1 MKTNIPFPRST
12 NTSITKATIIR
23 AAWAVVL
30 ARYCDTDDVCFGTT
44 VSGRQAPVYG
54 VERMVGP
61 AVATVPV
68 RVRLDRQRP
77 VSTLL
82 DTIQRQAA
90 EMVAYEQFGVQNISR
105 LSANAKDICNFSSL
119 LIIQPMQHFT
129 SSDHATDAILLS
141 ASAEAVDA
149 EEAMEGYF
157 NYPLVL
163 QAITHDGHLELVLIY
178 DAAVLPKPQLEA
190 LSYHFEHVLHQL
202 LAQTDAP
209 LHKVSIAGNWD
220 LQQAMHWNTADI
232 TASQT
237 CVHTIISEQALRT
250 PHHEAIYSSEGT
262 MTYATLD
269 QLSTQFAAYLF
280 QLGVEL
286 ETMVPICY
294 EKSMWTI
301 VAMLGIMKAG
311 GAFVPLDP
319 SHPTSR
325 RRAIIKDIDAQ
336 VMIVSPKTTDSCQQM
351 TNCMVELS
359 PSLMAHIAN
368 TVKDNSRPHI
378 PVTSSNTAYLI
389 FTSGSTGK
397 PKAITVD
404 HSALSTSLCGNG
416 KAYAMH
422 QGSRVLQF
430 SSYVFD
436 VSLSEILETLV
447 SGGTVCIPSET
458 DRLQNISGFIAEAR
472 VNTALLTSTFLR
484 TLTPGDVPS
493 LETLILVGE
502 PPAKDILNTWLG
514 HVTVANAYGPSEVC
528 MFCTSHV
535 YQSAEEPPATVGR
548 PYGGACWIVEPDN
561 HNRLAPIGCTGELL
575 VQRQVAKGYYRDSA
589 KTKEAFF
596 KSVEWLPTPSANF
609 TGQFYK
615 TGDFAKYHFDGTI
628 EYLGRRDMQVK
639 VRGHRVELEEVEYSI
654 KQRLANVDHVAVD
667 VIRGHSIETLVAFIN
682 FPNNTPGPQEG
693 EIKDLPEWLLE
704 IDESLRETL
713 RVAIEHV
720 KTTLPKYSI
729 PSVFLPLRRMPFVT
743 SMKLDRKKL
752 REFANNLSQERLTKF
767 SLGSEV
773 MVEPTTEMEFR
784 LRDIWAQV
792 LKTPAEGIGKND
804 SFLQVGG
811 DSILAIRLVTLA
823 QQRGIGLTITNIF
836 ADSRLSQMASAAS
849 SVEIRYRQETEPF
862 SLLSSGGV
870 KAIKSSIRKDCGL
883 ISEENIE
890 DVYPCTSLQEGLM
903 ALAVKQPGSYITK
916 NVYRLSKGVDSSR
929 FKASWAR
936 TVELCGNL
944 RTRIILH
951 QGGTLQAL
959 IKEDPAWEATD
970 GCDIR
975 SVIRN
980 SKAIKMQ
987 YGERL
992 CRYGLMDGDHDER
1005 YFVLVIHH
1013 AVFDGWS
1020 LNIVLDTLYRV
1031 YRDIDIPRLQPYAG
1045 FIDYVINLDQ
1055 VQAGEYWKAQLDGA
1069 HRASFPPQNR
1079 HIGPHSASR
1088 TMKTNIPFPR
1098 STNTSITK
1106 ATILRAAWA
1115 VVLARYC
1122 DTDDVCFGTTVSGR
1136 HAPVFGVERMA
1147 GPAVATV
1154 PVRVRLDRQLPVR
1167 TFLEQIQQQASDMVA
1182 YEQFGLQKIARLGS
1196 PTKEACDF
1204 SSLMVIQPT
1213 QHVIPVKDA
1222 TETAVLSPAGQEY
1235 AAEEGMEGYFTYP
1248 LVVQGLTHIDSV
1260 ELHLTYDPCAVFAP
1274 QLRALSYHF
1283 KNVVKQLL
1291 TQDTTPLGSLHL
1303 SGEYDL
1309 RHAIDCNGE
1318 GPELVRACVHELVE
1332 AQAKC
1337 HPDSP
1342 AICAWDGQL
1351 TYSQLDIAA
1360 NRLAHYLVRSCGVR
1374 IGDLVHVCFEKSV
1387 WFFAV
1392 ILAVNKAGAA
1402 WVPLDPSHP
1411 AQRHQQIVQQTGASL
1426 CLASRAQASKCAG
1439 LVVNVIEV
1447 TPALDQSLCEELD
1460 RSPTA
1465 PLDGVSPDLAAYVLF
1480 TSGTTGTPKGL
1491 IMQHG
1496 AVCTSQTAVSERL
1509 RTTHDVRILQFA
1521 SFVFDLCI
1529 GEIIGP
1535 LISGACLCVP
1545 SEEIR
1550 MNGLKEFMR
1559 DIKVNWAFM
1568 TPSFARTL
1576 RPEDVPSL
1584 ELLLLAGEA
1593 VPRDVFDTWFGKVR
1607 LINGWGPA
1615 ETCVFSTLHEWQSE
1629 TESPLTI
1636 GRPVGGYCWIV
1647 DPEDPQLLAPAG
1659 CLGEVVIQGPTLLRE
1674 YLSDAAKTE
1683 ASTVASLPE
1692 WAPRRTLEHWNRFYR
1707 SGDLCSYNADGTIEF
1722 SSRKDTQIKIRGLRV
1737 ELGEVEY
1744 HVQATIEGVRHVVAD
1759 VLKGEAGSSLVSFFC
1774 FNNDARNNDGVID
1787 PEPESVF
1794 LQLSPYMRELVAAAV
1809 GKISVRLPGYM
1820 VPTIFIPCKYMPSI
1834 TSTKL
1839 DRAQLRRLAAALGH
1853 KALLSTYSLV
1863 DTEKRP
1869 PATAME
1875 VRMHGL
1881 WTQIL
1886 NLPAECISRDD
1897 SFLGLGGD
1905 SITAIQLVTS
1915 AREAGI
1921 SITVKNIFDDARLSA
1936 VSAKAAEA
1944 GHLQMR
1950 DIAPFSMLPTAG
1962 AEEIK
1967 SSIRGMCNLS
1977 SEQDI
1982 EDAYPCTSLQE
1993 GLMALAVKQPGSY
2006 IAKYVY
2012 RLHDGVDIN
2021 RFKAS
2026 WGRTVQICGNL
2037 RTRIIL
2043 REGTTFQVLIKDEPA
2058 WEATNGCTLRSMMN
2072 NAKVNKMQ
2080 YGEPLCRYGLVDG
2093 DHDER
2098 YFVLIIHH
2106 AVFDGWSL
2114 NVVLDTLYRVYRDID
2129 IPRLQSYAGFIDYVV
2144 NLGQVEAGEYWKA
2157 QLDGAHRASFPPQNR
2172 HIGPHSASR
2181 IMKTNIPFPR
2191 STNTSIT
2198 KATILRAAWAVVLAR
2213 YCDTDDV
2220 LAQQCPAAMLPCL
2233 GWTEWLGRPWP
2244 RFPYE
2249 CV

>member
-1 MKTNIPFPRST
+1 
-12 NTSITKATIIR
+12 
-23 AAWAVVL
+23 
-30 ARYCDTDDVCFGTT
+30 
-44 VSGRQAPVYG
+44 
-54 VERMVGP
+54 
-61 AVATVPV
+61 
-68 RVRLDRQRP
+68 
-77 VSTLL
+77 
-82 DTIQRQAA
+82 
-90 EMVAYEQFGVQNISR
+90 
-105 LSANAKDICNFSSL
+105 
-119 LIIQPMQHFT
+119 
-129 SSDHATDAILLS
+129 
-141 ASAEAVDA
+141 
-149 EEAMEGYF
+149 
-157 NYPLVL
+157 
-163 QAITHDGHLELVLIY
+163 
-178 DAAVLPKPQLEA
+178 
-190 LSYHFEHVLHQL
+190 
-202 LAQTDAP
+202 
-209 LHKVSIAGNWD
+209 
-220 LQQAMHWNTADI
+220 
-232 TASQT
+232 
-237 CVHTIISEQALRT
+237 
-250 PHHEAIYSSEGT
+250 
-262 MTYATLD
+262 
-269 QLSTQFAAYLF
+269 
-280 QLGVEL
+280 
-286 ETMVPICY
+286 
-294 EKSMWTI
+294 
-301 VAMLGIMKAG
+301 
-311 GAFVPLDP
+311 
-319 SHPTSR
+319 
-325 RRAIIKDIDAQ
+325 
-336 VMIVSPKTTDSCQQM
+336 
-351 TNCMVELS
+351 
-359 PSLMAHIAN
+359 
-368 TVKDNSRPHI
+368 
-378 PVTSSNTAYLI
+378 
-389 FTSGSTGK
+389 
-397 PKAITVD
+397 
-404 HSALSTSLCGNG
+404 
-416 KAYAMH
+416 
-422 QGSRVLQF
+422 
-430 SSYVFD
+430 
-436 VSLSEILETLV
+436 
-447 SGGTVCIPSET
+447 
-458 DRLQNISGFIAEAR
+458 
-472 VNTALLTSTFLR
+472 
-484 TLTPGDVPS
+484 
-493 LETLILVGE
+493 
-502 PPAKDILNTWLG
+502 
-514 HVTVANAYGPSEVC
+514 
-528 MFCTSHV
+528 
-535 YQSAEEPPATVGR
+535 
-548 PYGGACWIVEPDN
+548 
-561 HNRLAPIGCTGELL
+561 
-575 VQRQVAKGYYRDSA
+575 
-589 KTKEAFF
+589 
-596 KSVEWLPTPSANF
+596 
-609 TGQFYK
+609 
-615 TGDFAKYHFDGTI
+615 
-628 EYLGRRDMQVK
+628 
-639 VRGHRVELEEVEYSI
+639 
-654 KQRLANVDHVAVD
+654 
-667 VIRGHSIETLVAFIN
+667 
-682 FPNNTPGPQEG
+682 
-693 EIKDLPEWLLE
+693 
-704 IDESLRETL
+704 
-713 RVAIEHV
+713 
-720 KTTLPKYSI
+720 
-729 PSVFLPLRRMPFVT
+729 
-743 SMKLDRKKL
+743 
-752 REFANNLSQERLTKF
+752 
-767 SLGSEV
+767 
-773 MVEPTTEMEFR
+773 
-784 LRDIWAQV
+784 
-792 LKTPAEGIGKND
+792 
-804 SFLQVGG
+804 
-811 DSILAIRLVTLA
+811 
-823 QQRGIGLTITNIF
+823 
-836 ADSRLSQMASAAS
+836 
-849 SVEIRYRQETEPF
+849 
-862 SLLSSGGV
+862 
-870 KAIKSSIRKDCGL
+870 
-883 ISEENIE
+883 
-890 DVYPCTSLQEGLM
+890 
-903 ALAVKQPGSYITK
+903 
-916 NVYRLSKGVDSSR
+916 
-929 FKASWAR
+929 
-936 TVELCGNL
+936 
-944 RTRIILH
+944 
-951 QGGTLQAL
+951 
-959 IKEDPAWEATD
+959 
-970 GCDIR
+970 
-975 SVIRN
+975 
-980 SKAIKMQ
+980 MQ

-1387 WFFAV
+1387 WFFVV

-1411 AQRHQQIVQQTGASL
+1411 THRHQQIVQQTGASL

-2220 LAQQCPAAMLPCL
+2220 CFGTTVSGRHAPVFGVDRMAGPAVATVPVRVRLDRQCPVRTFLEQIQQQASDMVAHEQFGLQKIAKLGSAIKEACDFSSLMVIQPMQDVTSLRDGNEIAVLSPARDAYAAEEALQGYFTFPLVLQGLVHDGSVELHLTYSPSVLSEFQLRALSHHLENVIQQLVIKDSTPVGSLRLSGDNDLGHALHCNGDGPEPVRVCVHELVEAQAKRHPDSPAICAWDGQFTYSQLDITANRLAHHLVRRGGVNVGNLVHVCFEKSVWFFVVILAVNKAGAAWVPLDPLHPAHRHQQIVQQTGATLCLASPAQASKCAGLVANVIEVTPALDQSLIEELGRSTTAPLRDVSPDLAAYVLFTSGTTGTPKGLVMQHGAVCTGQIAVSDRLRTTHDVRILQFASFVFDLCIGEIIGPLISGACLCVPSEEIRMNGLKEFMRDTKVNWAYMTPSFARTLRPEDVPNLELLLLAGEAVPRDVFDTWFGRVRLINGWGPAETCVFSTLHEWQSETESPLTIGRPVGGYCWIVDPEDPQRLAPTGCLGEVVIQGPTLLREYLSDDTKTEASTLASLPEWAPRRTLQHWNRFYKSGDLCSYNADGTIEFAGRKDTQIKIRGLRVELGEVEHHVQATIEGAQQVVADVLKGEAGSSLVSFFCFSKDAHSTDGVMSIPKPERYFRSSYHLI
-2233 GWTEWLGRPWP
+2233 
-2244 RFPYE
+2244 
-2249 CV
+2249 